1 MPAPKDPFANT
12 KLSGQV
18 GLDQRLFAETRPPSV
33 PPKERS
39 EEGPDERTKERTVV
53 PKKERPA
60 VRPSDAPFSPKP
72 RTVEHRPYDFF
83 SDQVRWL
90 NRTKLD
96 IDERYGKRIPATAM
110 VQLAVDLLIA
120 DFEAD
125 SQDSYVIRVLL
136 KDEDLRAA
144 IEQKLGHPT
153 PDTKEDG

>member
-1 MPAPKDPFANT
+1 MPARKDPFADT

-33 PPKERS
+33 PPEEQS
-39 EEGPDERTKERTVV
+39 EERPDERTKERTAVQR
-53 PKKERPA
+53 KGRPA
-60 VRPSDAPFSPKP
+60 VRPSRPLVVPKA

-96 IDERYGKRIPATAM
+96 IEEKYGRRIPATTM

-120 DFEAD
+120 DFDAD
-125 SQDSYVIRVLL
+125 SQDSYVVRVLL

-144 IEQKLGHPT
+144 IDEKSGYRGT
-153 PDTKEDG
+153 ERDG